1 MASLAEFGFGV
12 PKRRASAEGGGTG
25 GGRARRGTAAHRAI
39 ARDRQG
45 RHPTRRGEAATNAT
59 AAAAT
64 AARGA
69 VATAWGSRRR
79 RSTEP
84 AWERSSRPPSPCC
97 SGSTRIAP
105 IASTARSARGSG
117 TTSSSPWR
125 RQMARAPVQLRGP
138 AGGAQAPPRPRAAGR
153 PIVGTAAPGQGGHRQ
168 RRSHE
173 VLAGHPQRWATR
185 RRRRVGAPVRRHR
198 ARHRGVREDR
208 EVPLRRRG
216 GGPERA
222 AVRAQ
227 LPPEGV
233 DPVPH
238 ADGADDAE
246 KFWHPTRRWTTR
258 CGRSRADSNARSSP
272 FRRLG

>member
-1 MASLAEFGFGV
+1 
-12 PKRRASAEGGGTG
+12 
-25 GGRARRGTAAHRAI
+25 
-39 ARDRQG
+39 
-45 RHPTRRGEAATNAT
+45 
-59 AAAAT
+59 
-64 AARGA
+64 
-69 VATAWGSRRR
+69 
-79 RSTEP
+79 
-84 AWERSSRPPSPCC
+84 
-97 SGSTRIAP
+97 
-105 IASTARSARGSG
+105 
-117 TTSSSPWR
+117 
-125 RQMARAPVQLRGP
+125 MARAPVQLRGP
-138 AGGAQAPPRPRAAGR
+138 AGGAQAPPRPRAPGR

-173 VLAGHPQRWATR
+173 VLAGHPQRRAPR

-246 KFWHPTRRWTTR
+246 SFGIRRGGGRRDAEDPEQTQTRALPLSGGWGEVRVEATR
-258 CGRSRADSNARSSP
+258 PVFDRGPDGGGKDASGAGARLLLPGRGPSAGHRAEIDAADVGAGARALAARLEAQEFAGVRLAEPGDGSAEADGARDAYSRRAQAKSD
-272 FRRLG
+272 

>member
-1 MASLAEFGFGV
+1 
-12 PKRRASAEGGGTG
+12 
-25 GGRARRGTAAHRAI
+25 
-39 ARDRQG
+39 
-45 RHPTRRGEAATNAT
+45 
-59 AAAAT
+59 
-64 AARGA
+64 
-69 VATAWGSRRR
+69 
-79 RSTEP
+79 
-84 AWERSSRPPSPCC
+84 
-97 SGSTRIAP
+97 
-105 IASTARSARGSG
+105 
-117 TTSSSPWR
+117 
-125 RQMARAPVQLRGP
+125 MARAPVQLRGP
-138 AGGAQAPPRPRAAGR
+138 AGGAQAPPRPRAPGR

-185 RRRRVGAPVRRHR
+185 RRRRVGTTVRRHR

-246 KFWHPTRRWTTR
+246 SFGIRRGGGRRDAEDPEQTQTRALPLSGGWGEVRVEATR
-258 CGRSRADSNARSSP
+258 PVFDRGPDGGGKDASGAGARLLLPGRGPSAGHRAEIDAADVGAGARALAAGLEAQEFAGVRLAEPGDGSAEADGARDAYSRRAQAKSD
-272 FRRLG
+272 